1 MFFKYC
7 EPLIN
12 TFRNDRHGGLFLRV
26 IFALL
31 LLLFVFWEVIGG
43 FLLLSCHSRNLQSGI
58 QVFASSFD
66 FFGGYEEALPPQS
79 IETLRGDKQ
88 GDKAIPRQ

>member
-1 MFFKYC
+1 M
-7 EPLIN
+7 
-12 TFRNDRHGGLFLRV
+12 
-26 IFALL
+26 
-31 LLLFVFWEVIGG
+31 
-43 FLLLSCHSRNLQSGI
+43 SCHSRNLQSGI

-88 GDKAIPRQ
+88 GDKAIRGNEKDNINIQW